1 MRQATILETH
11 SEIVF
16 THQTLSRYRDR
27 ERRTDTFSV
36 TMFRRSGGSG
46 SSDGG
51 SGGGGGDGTP
61 PTEAGG
67 SAAAHAPTASAGM
80 PSTGGATAAGAGGG
94 GAGGGAGAKGE
105 HGKGYVLNFAK
116 GTITFTQAE
125 ADLYT
130 ALAAIVDI
138 KSAGTIEGSVSF
150 RCSAATSHAPPLAV
164 LSSCHPHSAS
174 LLRSHPPGRPGAT
187 FLRRS
192 GLTNDQL
199 REIWRLACGGR
210 SKPQLT
216 KDDWFVAMKLVALVQ
231 TTGAISMDPL
241 FAGEPVPFPNLSLNS
256 DADTSVRRV

>member
-1 MRQATILETH
+1 
-11 SEIVF
+11 
-16 THQTLSRYRDR
+16 
-27 ERRTDTFSV
+27 
-36 TMFRRSGGSG
+36 MFRRSGGSG

-67 SAAAHAPTASAGM
+67 TAAAHAPTASAGM
-80 PSTGGATAAGAGGG
+80 PSAGGATAAGAGGG

-138 KSAGTIEGSVSF
+138 KSAGTIEGSVSCC
-150 RCSAATSHAPPLAV
+150 CSAATSHAPTL
-164 LSSCHPHSAS
+164 PHSQILFLPPS
-174 LLRSHPPGRPGAT
+174 LCVIVALPPPGRPGAT

-256 DADTSVRRV
+256 DADTSVCRV